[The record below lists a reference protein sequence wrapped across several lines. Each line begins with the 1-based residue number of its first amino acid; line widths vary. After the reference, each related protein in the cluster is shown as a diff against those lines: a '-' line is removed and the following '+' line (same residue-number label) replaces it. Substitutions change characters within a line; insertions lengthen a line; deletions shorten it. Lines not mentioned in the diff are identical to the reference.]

1 MSNGSEVAETFKNF
15 FVTITDSL
23 GIVENE
29 DIVLPSED
37 ISDPIDQILCRF
49 SRHPSIQKIRSLNA
63 NSSKYE
69 K

>member
-1 MSNGSEVAETFKNF
+1 MSNESEEAETLNNF

-37 ISDPIDQILCRF
+37 ISDPIDQIVPYPHRKCCYTF
-49 SRHPSIQKIRSLNA
+49 QIT
-63 NSSKYE
+63 
-69 K
+69 